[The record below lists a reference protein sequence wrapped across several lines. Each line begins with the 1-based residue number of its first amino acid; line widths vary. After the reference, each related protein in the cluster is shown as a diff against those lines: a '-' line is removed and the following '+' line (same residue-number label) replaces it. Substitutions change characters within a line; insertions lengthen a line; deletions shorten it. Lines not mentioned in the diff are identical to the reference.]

1 LVYFNP
7 AKLYS
12 FCKIAN
18 ANGGY
23 IFTVGKPII
32 LTKTMNMIF
41 FSLLKGM
48 NGKNAILQTKC
59 KTSLFKNLFS
69 APWVQV
75 ANSTRMGSLYNQM
88 SEGG

>member
-1 LVYFNP
+1 
-7 AKLYS
+7 
-12 FCKIAN
+12 
-18 ANGGY
+18 
-23 IFTVGKPII
+23 
-32 LTKTMNMIF
+32 MIF